1 MRDGMNLV
9 AKEYVVAQ
17 SDEDPGVL
25 VLSKFAGAARQL
37 PEALLVNPYDRFE
50 VAEAIRMALYMPKAE
65 RVARW
70 RPMAERMARE
80 DVDWWAR
87 NFLAELEAFRTTE
100 REPPTT
106 AAAAE

>member
-1 MRDGMNLV
+1 
-9 AKEYVVAQ
+9 
-17 SDEDPGVL
+17 
-25 VLSKFAGAARQL
+25 
-37 PEALLVNPYDRFE
+37 
-50 VAEAIRMALYMPKAE
+50 MALYMPKAE

-87 NFLAELEAFRTTE
+87 NFLVELEAFRTTE
-100 REPPTT
+100 REPPTA